1 MISMEFLLSLIVFAV
16 VVLMIVLVFQ
26 SLGFS
31 QGKRREVIRP
41 EYSYPD
47 KLPGPPEKSVVQ
59 GVQTSML
66 APNMHN
72 EEEALRVAMTGHKDF
87 VSAIDHDLVSNGST
101 GGIMGME
108 HQKFAKVE

>member
-26 SLGFS
+26 SLGLT
-31 QGKRREVIRP
+31 QGKRRETVRP

-66 APNMHN
+66 SPSIHN
-72 EEEALRVAMTGHKDF
+72 EEEALRVAMTGHRDF
-87 VSAIDHDLVSNGST
+87 VSAIDKDLVSNGNT
-101 GGIMGME
+101 GGIMGIE
-108 HQKFAKVE
+108 QQTYAKAE